1 VLTIASSLLSAVAFV
16 TGNLAFASSKKKD
29 DSSGGGGGSSKDK
42 GGGSGGS
49 SDNTG
54 GGGGD
59 NSNGGTSDTDN
70 TTTPPPPTTEG
81 TTPQPPAAATEQTCP
96 DGSKPDPATGNC
108 PPAATQQK
116 LAPLQTLAPQ
126 QTCPD
131 GSAPDANGN
140 CPTTADQQNIVPP
153 AGGGQTTAGPTVC
166 PDGSMPDPVGN
177 CPTPTNTPVQPQVKQ
192 VEVPANPDGSCPP
205 GSFPVGSAGN
215 AGQPGTGSSLCIK
228 NVPVETPPATPP
240 SNTPAAPKLLGN
252 GVYELPNVPSINNPF
267 AAPSCPSGYH
277 LVRSDRC
284 TADGV
289 KCPSGTVQISEVT
302 CGPQPK
308 PTTTTTPAQPPTQ
321 IQVPANPDGSCPA
334 GSFPVGSA
342 GNAGQPGTGSS
353 TCLSNTPPAGRPTD
367 TPPATPTQQKL
378 APLQTLTP
386 QQQTCKDGSTPNAN
400 GICQDGSTPQQ
411 KTCPG
416 LQVLTDK
423 GNCVTHGE
431 SDAIKNGTLVDIGNN
446 QFQLGT
452 RPPVPNTNLPNT
464 NTISPI
470 CPSDTHLVG
479 SKCVYNGASCP
490 IGTVIGDD
498 GLTCST
504 VKQVELRVNPD
515 GTCPAGSFSVGS
527 SGNAGQPGTGS
538 TFCFKNVRVEA
549 PCDQPDFIRWH
560 GICYQGKE
568 TVPNL
573 DGNCPPTTPILF
585 EGRCLDKLPVLPGT
599 STGSGGGFIQMF
611 PVKPDGSIGTSGP
624 VVVYVPVNKD
634 GTCPPGDEPASGGYC
649 RHKIQSTPPAAP
661 PTNTP
666 PAQPQP
672 PQQLAPSQPE
682 CVPGF
687 HWDNAQLKCVAG

>member
-1 VLTIASSLLSAVAFV
+1 LKREPAKKITFVFLVFTIVSSLLTVAFV
-16 TGNLAFASSKKKD
+16 TSNLAFATSKKKD
-29 DSSGGGGGSSKDK
+29 DSSGGGGGSTQDK
-42 GGGSGGS
+42 GGGSGGGGGSGSNDNEGGGS
-49 SDNTG
+49 SDTG
-54 GGGGD
+54 
-59 NSNGGTSDTDN
+59 STSKPPSATEE
-70 TTTPPPPTTEG
+70 TTPPPATTEE
-81 TTPQPPAAATEQTCP
+81 TTPPPATPKESTPPSLAANQQTTCP
-96 DGSKPDPATGNC
+96 DGSTPDPTTGNC

-116 LAPLQTLAPQ
+116 LAPLQTLSPQ

-131 GSAPDANGN
+131 GSAPDASGN
-140 CPTTADQQNIVPP
+140 CPP
-153 AGGGQTTAGPTVC
+153 
-166 PDGSMPDPVGN
+166 
-177 CPTPTNTPVQPQVKQ
+177 PTNTPVQPQVKQ
-192 VEVPANPDGSCPP
+192 VEVPANPDGSCPA
-205 GSFPVGSAGN
+205 GSFLVGSAGN
-215 AGQPGTGSSLCIK
+215 AGQPGTGSALCIK
-228 NVPVETPPATPP
+228 NVPVETTPATPP
-240 SNTPAAPKLLGN
+240 SNTPAAPKLLGD

-289 KCPSGTVQISEVT
+289 SCPSGTVQLSEVT
-302 CGPQPK
+302 CGPQPE
-308 PTTTTTPAQPPTQ
+308 PATTTTPAQPPTQ
-321 IQVPANPDGSCPA
+321 IEVPANPDGSCPA
-334 GSFPVGSA
+334 GSFRVGSA

-378 APLQTLTP
+378 APLQTLSP

-400 GICQDGSTPQQ
+400 GICQDGSTAQQ

-452 RPPVPNTNLPNT
+452 RPPEPNT
-464 NTISPI
+464 NTIAPI
-470 CPSDTHLVG
+470 CRMDTHLVG
-479 SKCVYNGASCP
+479 SKCVYNGATCP
-490 IGTVIGDD
+490 IGTVMGDD

-515 GTCPAGSFSVGS
+515 GTCPAGSFRVGS
-527 SGNAGQPGTGS
+527 AGNAGQPGTGS

-585 EGRCLDKLPVLPGT
+585 EARCLDKLPVLPGT

-611 PVKPDGSIGTSGP
+611 PAKP
-624 VVVYVPVNKD
+624 
-634 GTCPPGDEPASGGYC
+634 
-649 RHKIQSTPPAAP
+649 PPAAP

-666 PAQPQP
+666 PVQPQP
-672 PQQLAPSQPE
+672 PQQFAPSQPE